1 MFLTYRIKLAPTRG
15 QYAVLAGLCEAQRQ
29 LYNAALQE
37 RRDAWAKRKVSISRF
52 DQCKSLTQI
61 RSFDPDYGDV
71 PVNLSRWTLGRVD
84 DAMKGFFGRV
94 KRGQKAGFPRFRSGS
109 RWDCFGFAEWA
120 GVRLDRNKLLFKPLP
135 GGLRL
140 RLHRELP
147 PDAAV
152 KTAAFSRKGR
162 HWYVCLVVD
171 VPAAATHAR
180 PETAV
185 GLDVGIEHLVT
196 TSEGRHIE
204 NVRPRSR
211 RERDLRIAQRA
222 LARCKR
228 GSRRRAKIRE
238 RLARLQRAVANVRS
252 NHLHQ
257 VSADLARRYA
267 LIGVEELRLKNL
279 TRSAR
284 GTAAEPGK
292 NVRQK
297 AGLNRAMLDASPARL
312 IELLTYKAARAGGMV
327 VKIDPRNTSR
337 DCSSCG
343 VAVEKTL
350 AERRHRCGCGADLHR
365 DHNAAL
371 NILDRALRHDGR
383 GKPPG
388 DANVGP
394 QPVRR
399 PGNTDVEAAEAA

>member
-1 MFLTYRIKLAPTRG
+1 M
-15 QYAVLAGLCEAQRQ
+15 
-29 LYNAALQE
+29 
-37 RRDAWAKRKVSISRF
+37 
-52 DQCKSLTQI
+52 
-61 RSFDPDYGDV
+61 
-71 PVNLSRWTLGRVD
+71 
-84 DAMKGFFGRV
+84 
-94 KRGQKAGFPRFRSGS
+94 
-109 RWDCFGFAEWA
+109 
-120 GVRLDRNKLLFKPLP
+120 
-135 GGLRL
+135 
-140 RLHRELP
+140 
-147 PDAAV
+147 
-152 KTAAFSRKGR
+152 
-162 HWYVCLVVD
+162 VD
-171 VPAAATHAR
+171 VPAAAVHAR

-222 LARCKR
+222 QARCKR
-228 GSRRRAKIRE
+228 GSRRRAKVRE
-238 RLARLQRAVANVRS
+238 RVRKIQRDIGNVRS

-279 TRSAR
+279 TGSAR
-284 GTAAEPGK
+284 GSAGEPGK

-312 IELLTYKAARAGGMV
+312 IELLTYKAARAGGTV

-343 VAVEKTL
+343 AAVEKTL

-399 PGNTDVEAAEAA
+399 PGTTDVEAAKAA